1 MDFES
6 LRREYLKGGLS
17 REDLADNPHTQFSGW
32 MQQALEM
39 GIGDPTAMTLAT
51 VSEAGQPSQRI
62 VLLKHF
68 DTDGLVFYTNYN
80 SRKAHE
86 LMANPNVSLH
96 FPWHGI
102 DRQVKI
108 GGTAEKISAAQSL
121 KYFISNCRSRS
132 SSSTTRICGGL
143 AADIII
149 CSAIGTGLAI
159 GIASGI
165 ASGIITGIDTDWHI
179 AAIINHLFKHP
190 HENFTIPI
198 IRGIKSLLN
207 ATALTFGQ

>member
-121 KYFISNCRSRS
+121 KYFISRPKESQLAALASRQSEVLSSRS
-132 SSSTTRICGGL
+132 L
-143 AADIII
+143 
-149 CSAIGTGLAI
+149 
-159 GIASGI
+159 
-165 ASGIITGIDTDWHI
+165 
-179 AAIINHLFKHP
+179 
-190 HENFTIPI
+190 
-198 IRGIKSLLN
+198 LLN
-207 ATALTFGQ
+207 QYESLKQKFAAGEIPVPDFWGGYRVKVREIEFWQGGQYRLHDRFRYSLSDAGEWLIERLAP

>member
-6 LRREYLKGGLS
+6 LRREYLKVGLS
-17 REDLADNPHTQFSGW
+17 REDLAENPHAQFSGW

-80 SRKAHE
+80 SRKALE

-108 GGTAEKISAAQSL
+108 GGIAEKISAAQSL
-121 KYFISNCRSRS
+121 KYFISRPKESQLAALASRQSEVLSSRS
-132 SSSTTRICGGL
+132 L
-143 AADIII
+143 
-149 CSAIGTGLAI
+149 
-159 GIASGI
+159 
-165 ASGIITGIDTDWHI
+165 
-179 AAIINHLFKHP
+179 
-190 HENFTIPI
+190 
-198 IRGIKSLLN
+198 LLN
-207 ATALTFGQ
+207 QYESLKQKFAAGEIPVPDFWGGYRVKIREIEFWQGGQYRLHDRFRYSLSDAGEWLIERLAP

>member
-108 GGTAEKISAAQSL
+108 GGTAETISAAQSL
-121 KYFISNCRSRS
+121 KYFISRPKESQLAALASRQSEVLSSRS
-132 SSSTTRICGGL
+132 L
-143 AADIII
+143 
-149 CSAIGTGLAI
+149 
-159 GIASGI
+159 
-165 ASGIITGIDTDWHI
+165 
-179 AAIINHLFKHP
+179 
-190 HENFTIPI
+190 
-198 IRGIKSLLN
+198 LLN
-207 ATALTFGQ
+207 QYESLKQKFAAGEIPVPDFWGGYRVKVREIEFWQGGQYRLHDRFRYSLSDAGEWLIERLAP